1 MRGRRVNFIYN
12 KTWKSGIIQCVS
24 VDFPGHYAIFLIRDS
39 TGAVIPVDS
48 RDISYI

>member
-1 MRGRRVNFIYN
+1 MRGQRVGFIYN

-24 VDFPGHYAIFLIRDS
+24 AEFPGYYAIFLVKDS

-48 RDISYI
+48 RDISYL